1 MHLRPAARYQSVS
14 ELSADIEAYQG
25 GFATRAERA
34 GFFRQVF
41 LLLRRNRT
49 VAIAHVVV
57 IALCGYFLSRVI
69 VGERRALEGAQ
80 VAERQAARLKE
91 ERDAAR
97 EALMRAKAEGGQRTE
112 SVQ

>member
-1 MHLRPAARYQSVS
+1 
-14 ELSADIEAYQG
+14 
-25 GFATRAERA
+25 
-34 GFFRQVF
+34 
-41 LLLRRNRT
+41 